1 MAERVPFSSEKT
13 AIHSVA
19 RKPDLTYMGL
29 AKLSDLVTNIGECV
43 YKPAE
48 QCFYCADPLGGDV
61 WIFWNGTDCQIW
73 MHPACAKRLAD
84 NLNKDWERFKV
95 VCPELL

>member
-1 MAERVPFSSEKT
+1 
-13 AIHSVA
+13 
-19 RKPDLTYMGL
+19 MGL
-29 AKLSDLVTNIGECV
+29 AKLSDLVTNVGEYV

-48 QCFYCADPLGGDV
+48 QCFYCAEPLGGDV
-61 WIFWNGTDCQIW
+61 WIFWNGTDGQIW
-73 MHPACAKRLAD
+73 LHPACAKRLAD